1 MGWEVTGQIVVEN
14 TKSGLVRAARVRC
27 VCGGAGVWRESAS
40 GALRDAMCV
49 FRRDNSF

>member
-14 TKSGLVRAARVRC
+14 AKSGLVRAVRVR
-27 VCGGAGVWRESAS
+27 WRGSAS
-40 GALRDAMCV
+40 GALRDAICV